1 MPCPLCSS
9 GELTELSSEIMLHLS
24 GFANIN
30 FPGVLTFP
38 QLMICLDC
46 GFTSL
51 TIPRTELL
59 KLRESIAAN
68 P

>member
-24 GFANIN
+24 GLANIN
-30 FPGVLTFP
+30 FPTVLTFP
-38 QLMICLDC
+38 KLVICLDC

-51 TIPRTELL
+51 TIPRTESL
-59 KLRESIAAN
+59 KLRQTIAVN

>member
-9 GELTELSSEIMLHLS
+9 GEQTELSSEIVIHLS
-24 GFANIN
+24 GLANIN
-30 FPGVLTFP
+30 FPGVLTLP
-38 QLMICLDC
+38 RLVICLDC

-59 KLRESIAAN
+59 KLRDSIAAN
-68 P
+68 R